1 MRGIVGY
8 HAEPWVSAAAAQ
20 TASGD
25 APWCAPTHLML
36 MVARQRAPDR
46 DLLDCLAQRGLR
58 CIWVDGLQAVSS
70 VAGQVVPDAVVFDAQ
85 ADGSP
90 LAAALAQLRQWFGG
104 PLLVLDGSADDLDEI
119 LAIELGADGQLAH
132 PVSPRRL
139 RARLEAL
146 LRRPATT
153 APPPLPGPEEPPEL
167 PAGWHLDAVHN
178 RLHRGERSVALSA
191 GQLHLLR
198 CLALHGGRV
207 VPRADLHR
215 QVCAPESD
223 LRARSI
229 DVYVHRL
236 RQRLLAAG
244 VRDLSIHAVRG
255 RGFMLRSEAPA
266 AVAPLRAHRSA
277 DDAYLHQ

>member
-1 MRGIVGY
+1 MGDHR
-8 HAEPWVSAAAAQ
+8 ELWVTAAAAQ
-20 TASGD
+20 AAAGD
-25 APWCAPTHLML
+25 AAWCAPTHLVL
-36 MVARQRAPDR
+36 MVAYHRAPQR

-58 CIWVDGLQAVSS
+58 CIWVDGLQAVGA

-85 ADGSP
+85 AENSP
-90 LAAALAQLRQWFGG
+90 LPAALTQLRHWFGG
-104 PLLVLDGSADDLDEI
+104 PLLVLDGSADDVDEI

-132 PVSPRRL
+132 PFNPRRL

-146 LRRPATT
+146 LRRPAAT
-153 APPPLPGPEEPPEL
+153 APPTLPEHEAPPEL

-244 VRDLSIHAVRG
+244 VHDLSIHAVRG
-255 RGFMLRSEAPA
+255 RGFMLRSEAQA
-266 AVAPLRAHRSA
+266 ALAPLRAHRSA
-277 DDAYLHQ
+277 VDAYLHQ